1 MDDTPNVPG
10 ALSLI
15 AEHLPKWWAD
25 EGTKD
30 LRDGLS
36 NFVPTDAVDA
46 GLMLVGGPGGKMARK
61 AGAALIAGGA
71 STDAEAGIF
80 KKLPGELR
88 GLVRLLAANAKKAD
102 PAEAAIEFANNGLGG
117 KLARGGHG
125 VVDSSKLVF
134 NPNGAALHTH
144 GYAEQALPSFKDFE
158 TWAAQPAQKYLGVV
172 KPSRQGKPGAVIIAP
187 KGSALPAQGELAQ
200 FQKSL
205 FKSNPNL
212 VNRLDFGES
221 DASKWKWLLDKA
233 NADELDLFLHN
244 TTAPAELMYPGYKT
258 PKATLDELLQA
269 SLEQKGSRG
278 EDALLSYLS
287 DGYED
292 INAALRNGE
301 GADEVARNMDK
312 LFSANEGVRPL
323 ENDLAVWR
331 YSTSFPKHDP
341 AFLSTTLSEEFARKN
356 AGAGQVKKIIVPAG
370 ERAFD
375 TRNVAPY
382 AYEQEV
388 LLPRGGNLTPIDE
401 NTLMFNRAEQGYSQ
415 GGAVNKPQGM
425 EHTTSSSQDAST
437 QPLTGSALKALVRG
451 WIAGTAGLPGDI
463 EGLARKGV
471 NWSFGPGGVNVDEA
485 PALPTSEFYKDWL
498 PGKQQGDEMINDIG
512 SVFGGV
518 GATKPVSL
526 TKGAL
531 SRVAAA
537 APGPMAG
544 SRAAMRGVIKAPGGN
559 WLSGS
564 VEDAL
569 NGLKRGDF
577 EAIAQLQRVRPG
589 LSVEEA
595 RAFIQAPPP
604 SAENV
609 ALNNFVDK
617 QLTRYVQKDMAT
629 ERDPIRALAERGVLH
644 YEPRAPSQTYQDM
657 LMGKRVKEG
666 FPAEGSSASELARRY
681 ETASDRAV
689 TNGTYRDNRRFGA
702 SLEDDLR
709 KLGGDYAIQ
718 NPDAKAYGFD
728 KGVSA
733 GRDLGFDHLMD
744 ELRNAVNINSGLPAH
759 LRLDPESL
767 ARVSVPQA
775 VERVAK
781 INDWRAAQKVAAD
794 QARANNAATVLHKEY
809 PEGNYFRAGEG
820 SFFTPDQQAAEL
832 FGKNFGG
839 KVGRHRLDPKKTA
852 TEADLEKV
860 VREYGVLQEGVPLGQ
875 YLEQG
880 DNAVTPYS
888 SFIRGAL
895 RKQGFDSVSLND
907 GMAKQPS
914 LVALDDSII
923 KPHTDNPKGFK
934 WMELKSGDLPEGW
947 SQRKD
952 ALGVDMVYGPDGY
965 STNAGSIKDP
975 RRAALADALKY
986 EGDTMGHCVGGY
998 CDDVAS
1004 GKSRIFSLRDAKGQ
1018 PHTTIEVSPSRELDP
1033 NHEMIPQVIL
1043 DEASDANM
1051 ALEDYLA
1058 SKHPQFMAA
1067 PKIVQIKGKAN
1078 KAPNPE
1084 YLPFVQ
1090 DFVKSGKWSDVGD
1103 LQNTGLR
1110 KSSDAF
1116 NSVEMEKLRSLGVE
1130 DIPQWV
1136 TGEDLN
1142 NLSGKL
1148 GSGLKYDASGRII
1161 SGYADGGSVRNALNA
1176 AVGGSGLAKAVGN
1189 TERAVGNI
1197 ASGNASLGDLK
1208 SLRDMA
1214 SQLGY
1219 TVPGLSQ
1226 ALGIAGVAK
1235 AGYNMASD
1243 PSGMNAAKL
1252 AATVN
1257 PIAAQALGLYQA
1269 ATDPTPGT
1277 LVDAVSSF
1285 NPIARAYNGLA
1296 NSFNFATVGQ
1306 VLSNLSKIADPN
1318 TPAQLRDMFS
1328 NTPLKDGFNREQAEI
1343 DAMGPT
1349 VQDAINAY
1357 NQAQALQTN
1366 PSLNPASPDFM
1377 GPQADGGAG
1386 YTGVTSGGHG
1396 GDGSVGGYGSNSY
1409 GGAASS
1415 VGGSGGYGGY
1425 A

>member
-71 STDAEAGIF
+71 STDA
-80 KKLPGELR
+80 
-88 GLVRLLAANAKKAD
+88 
-102 PAEAAIEFANNGLGG
+102 
-117 KLARGGHG
+117 
-125 VVDSSKLVF
+125 
-134 NPNGAALHTH
+134 
-144 GYAEQALPSFKDFE
+144 
-158 TWAAQPAQKYLGVV
+158 
-172 KPSRQGKPGAVIIAP
+172 
-187 KGSALPAQGELAQ
+187 
-200 FQKSL
+200 
-205 FKSNPNL
+205 
-212 VNRLDFGES
+212 
-221 DASKWKWLLDKA
+221 
-233 NADELDLFLHN
+233 
-244 TTAPAELMYPGYKT
+244 
-258 PKATLDELLQA
+258 
-269 SLEQKGSRG
+269 
-278 EDALLSYLS
+278 
-287 DGYED
+287 
-292 INAALRNGE
+292 
-301 GADEVARNMDK
+301 
-312 LFSANEGVRPL
+312 
-323 ENDLAVWR
+323 
-331 YSTSFPKHDP
+331 
-341 AFLSTTLSEEFARKN
+341 
-356 AGAGQVKKIIVPAG
+356 GAGQVKKIIVPAG

-401 NTLMFNRAEQGYSQ
+401 NTLMFNRAEQGYAQ

-644 YEPRAPSQTYQDM
+644 YAPEMVSIDPPRLATQAAREQA
-657 LMGKRVKEG
+657 G
-666 FPAEGSSASELARRY
+666 FPRMGNSTSVLAKQWEALSDKFIDPAKAGEL
-681 ETASDRAV
+681 TS
-689 TNGTYRDNRRFGA
+689 GHGQ
-702 SLEDDLR
+702 
-709 KLGGDYAIQ
+709 GGPFLSQ
-718 NPDAKAYGFD
+718 NPWLTKLAPDTPVYELGATAR
-728 KGVSA
+728 SQ
-733 GRDLGFDHLMD
+733 DLGFDHLMD

-794 QARANNAATVLHKEY
+794 QALANNAATVLHKDY
-809 PEGNYFRAGEG
+809 P
-820 SFFTPDQQAAEL
+820 D
-832 FGKNFGG
+832 
-839 KVGRHRLDPKKTA
+839 
-852 TEADLEKV
+852 
-860 VREYGVLQEGVPLGQ
+860 
-875 YLEQG
+875 
-880 DNAVTPYS
+880 
-888 SFIRGAL
+888 
-895 RKQGFDSVSLND
+895 
-907 GMAKQPS
+907 
-914 LVALDDSII
+914 
-923 KPHTDNPKGFK
+923 KGFK
-934 WMELKSGDLPEGW
+934 WVELKGDLSKDMP
-947 SQRKD
+947 D
-952 ALGVDMVYGPDGY
+952 ALSDAYKPGY
-965 STNAGSIKDP
+965 
-975 RRAALADALKY
+975 AALRDALKY

-1004 GKSRIFSLRDAKGQ
+1004 GKSRIYSLRDAKGQ

-1043 DEASDANM
+1043 DEASDADM
-1051 ALEDYLA
+1051 TLEDYLA
-1058 SKHPQFMAA
+1058 SKHPQFMGA
-1067 PKIVQIKGKAN
+1067 PKIVQIKGKGN

-1084 YLPFVQ
+1084 YLPYVQ

-1103 LQNTGLR
+1103 LRN
-1110 KSSDAF
+1110 
-1116 NSVEMEKLRSLGVE
+1116 
-1130 DIPQWV
+1130 
-1136 TGEDLN
+1136 
-1142 NLSGKL
+1142 
-1148 GSGLKYDASGRII
+1148 SGLVKHP
-1161 SGYADGGSVRNALNA
+1161 SGYLTPEELQALGQAPQGFADGGSVRNALNA
-1176 AVGGSGLAKAVGN
+1176 AVGGSGLVKAVGN

-1208 SLRDMA
+1208 ALGDMA

-1296 NSFNFATVGQ
+1296 NSFNFATIGQ
-1306 VLSNLSKIADPN
+1306 VMANLGKIADPN
-1318 TPAQLRDMFS
+1318 APAQLRDMFS
-1328 NTPLKDGFNREQAEI
+1328 NNPNSEANAREANEMAARLGI
-1343 DAMGPT
+1343 DPMDAMMRVLNADEAAVPGPT
-1349 VQDAINAY
+1349 VADAINAY

-1377 GPQADGGAG
+1377 GPQADGG
-1386 YTGVTSGGHG
+1386 SE
-1396 GDGSVGGYGSNSY
+1396 
-1409 GGAASS
+1409 
-1415 VGGSGGYGGY
+1415 GGSGGYGYGGLGGIGGMG
-1425 A
+1425 